1 MSETFPSW
9 RFAEI
14 PNLMVLPESESTNDV
29 GRQLVERMLVD
40 DSELVPTAIL
50 ARHQTAGRG
59 RAGRGWVSPPGE
71 SLAVSVIVP
80 WAEGP
85 QRVRLPVE
93 TGIAL
98 ARGLSERWGV
108 PIRLKWPNDLV
119 IERKKVG
126 GILVEARSGGEGG
139 GYAVVGVGLN
149 LTTSRETF
157 DAAGLPDA
165 TSLRL
170 AGVRDDQ
177 LGVETAAHAVLTV
190 IDGLLAQPIE
200 DLAAAFAEVT
210 VHAPGDR
217 LTLRD
222 GSKVVEGRYEGVT
235 ADGFLKLATDD
246 GAETLLSGDVT
257 EF

>member
-1 MSETFPSW
+1 MSDTIRCW

-14 PNLMVLPESESTNDV
+14 PNLMILPESESTNDV

-50 ARHQTAGRG
+50 ARRQTAGRG

-71 SLAVSVIVP
+71 SLTVSVIVP
-80 WAEGP
+80 WPEGP
-85 QRVRLPVE
+85 GRVRVPVE

-108 PIRLKWPNDLV
+108 TIRLKWPNDLV

-139 GYAVVGVGLN
+139 GYAVIGVGLN
-149 LTTSRETF
+149 LTTSREAF

-165 TSLRL
+165 TSLHL
-170 AGVRDDQ
+170 AGVPEDA
-177 LGVETAAHAVLTV
+177 LSIETAAHAVLTA
-190 IDGLLAQPIE
+190 IDGLLATPVD
-200 DLAAAFAEVT
+200 DLPAEFAAVT
-210 VHAPGDR
+210 VHAAGDR

-222 GSKVVEGRYEGVT
+222 GAKVVEGRYEGVT
-235 ADGFLKLATDD
+235 ADGFLKLTTDD
-246 GAETLLSGDVT
+246 GSETLLSGDVT